1 MSLPLNTLIEH
12 KDVGM
17 ARPLDPRS
25 RAHACRLTG
34 INEATA
40 RKLEREGVLPP
51 ADTWTAADLVW
62 AKVLTTPG
70 LRQAGLPAKPDS
82 IGAEDVLIAP
92 MVSHEAAEIL
102 PTMLQALGALDR
114 LRQFPVACLQIG
126 RWYTDLREQWV

>member
-51 ADTWTAADLVW
+51 ADTWTRCCKLWVRSTDFVNS
-62 AKVLTTPG
+62 P
-70 LRQAGLPAKPDS
+70 LPAYKS
-82 IGAEDVLIAP
+82 
-92 MVSHEAAEIL
+92 
-102 PTMLQALGALDR
+102 
-114 LRQFPVACLQIG
+114 VAGTPICESSG
-126 RWYTDLREQWV
+126 YEH